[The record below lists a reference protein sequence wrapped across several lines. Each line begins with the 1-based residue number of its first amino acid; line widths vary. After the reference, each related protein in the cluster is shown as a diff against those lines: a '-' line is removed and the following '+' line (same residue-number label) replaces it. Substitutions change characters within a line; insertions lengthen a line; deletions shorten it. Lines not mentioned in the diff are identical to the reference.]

1 MHPLGNCLWRNH
13 LLISFIVINKKLK
26 VLKGTVPYCT
36 LLKVLKGTV
45 PYCTSLK
52 VSKGTVPFCTFLG
65 GLAKGCFL
73 VGAVYFFFGVTGE
86 EDNTN

>member
-1 MHPLGNCLWRNH
+1 LHPLGNCLWRNY
-13 LLISFIVINKKLK
+13 LLISFIVINKK
-26 VLKGTVPYCT
+26 
-36 LLKVLKGTV
+36 LKVLKGTV